1 LKEIVDMTPR
11 KLILLGSLVIGAFTI
26 LALGGNLVETN
37 NSGFYQV
44 KQAFLSGDMSV
55 RNDPGTYAQML
66 GTITEYP
73 LSTTVSFSDTKE
85 TEAGKDGALVRTDS
99 MDVTFQGNSKADV
112 RGSIK
117 YQLSKKHDHQL
128 TLHETYR
135 SNDAIAETL
144 VRQTLAEAIKNS
156 GPLFTPEE
164 ARTTRRE
171 EYTTLVLDQ
180 TENGL
185 YKTTSE
191 MTSVMGEDGN
201 KRQYQITKLEL
212 DKDGNRIIVKK
223 SPLKTYGVDIV
234 QLVITGLDFDKV
246 TDDLM
251 QAKKKAEQEKVV
263 ARTNAEKAK
272 QDTITEQEQGKAR
285 VAKAQADKLVEKIQ
299 AVTDAQK
306 KFEVAEFERKEAG
319 ERAKAKEIEGRAE
332 AIVAGLKVSAGLSP
346 LEKAKI
352 AQATAIGV
360 AKEMSNVKFP
370 ASMIIV
376 SGSGGKGGA
385 VDPFTAVGLESF
397 MNITDKMAAKNAVK

>member
-1 LKEIVDMTPR
+1 MTPR
-11 KLILLGSLVIGAFTI
+11 RIFLIGT
-26 LALGGNLVETN
+26 LAIALITVFFLGGSVVETN

-44 KQAFLSGDMSV
+44 KQAFVTGEMSV
-55 RNDPGTYAQML
+55 RNEPGTYGQML
-66 GTITEYP
+66 GTITTYP
-73 LSTTVSFSDTKE
+73 LSTTVSFNDLKE
-85 TEAGKDGALVRTDS
+85 AEAGEDGALVRTGS

-117 YQLSKKHDHQL
+117 YQLSKKFDHQL
-128 TLHETYR
+128 ELHETYR

-171 EYTTLVLDQ
+171 EYVTLVQDQ
-180 TENGL
+180 TVHGL

-201 KRQYQITKLEL
+201 KRQFQITKMEL
-212 DKDGNRIIVKK
+212 DKDGNRIIVKT
-223 SPLKTYGVDIV
+223 SPLTTYGVRVV

-319 ERAKAKEIEGRAE
+319 ERAKSKEIEGRAE
-332 AIVAGLKVSAGLSP
+332 AVVASLKVAAGLSP
-346 LEKAKI
+346 LERAKI
-352 AQATAIGV
+352 DQATAIGV
-360 AKEMSNVKFP
+360 AKEMANVKFP
-370 ASMIIV
+370 ESMIIV
-376 SGSGGKGGA
+376 GGSSNGKAGA

-397 MNITDKMAAKNAVK
+397 INISDKMTKKHISK

>member
-1 LKEIVDMTPR
+1 MNTEMTPR
-11 KLILLGSLVIGAFTI
+11 RIFLIGT
-26 LALGGNLVETN
+26 LAIALITVFFLGGSVVETN

-44 KQAFLSGDMSV
+44 KQAFVTGEMSV
-55 RNDPGTYAQML
+55 RNEPGTYGQML
-66 GTITEYP
+66 GTITTYP
-73 LSTTVSFSDTKE
+73 LSTTVSFNDLKE
-85 TEAGKDGALVRTDS
+85 AEAGEDGALVRTGS

-117 YQLSKKHDHQL
+117 YQLSKKFDHQL
-128 TLHETYR
+128 ELHETYR

-171 EYTTLVLDQ
+171 EYVTLVQDQ
-180 TENGL
+180 TVHGL

-201 KRQYQITKLEL
+201 KRQFQITKMEL
-212 DKDGNRIIVKK
+212 DKDGNRIIVKT
-223 SPLKTYGVDIV
+223 SPLTTYGVRVV

-319 ERAKAKEIEGRAE
+319 ERAKSKEIEGRAE
-332 AIVAGLKVSAGLSP
+332 AVVASLKVAAGLSP
-346 LEKAKI
+346 LERAKI
-352 AQATAIGV
+352 DQATAIGV
-360 AKEMSNVKFP
+360 AKEMANVKFP
-370 ASMIIV
+370 ESMIIV
-376 SGSGGKGGA
+376 GGSSNGKAGA

-397 MNITDKMAAKNAVK
+397 INISDKMTKKHISK

>member
-1 LKEIVDMTPR
+1 MNTEMTPR
-11 KLILLGSLVIGAFTI
+11 RIFLIGT
-26 LALGGNLVETN
+26 LAIALITVFFLGGSVVETN

-44 KQAFLSGDMSV
+44 KQAFVTGEMSV
-55 RNDPGTYAQML
+55 RNEPGTYGQML
-66 GTITEYP
+66 GTITTYP
-73 LSTTVSFSDTKE
+73 LSTTVSFNDLKE
-85 TEAGKDGALVRTDS
+85 AEAGEDGALVRTGS

-117 YQLSKKHDHQL
+117 YQLSKKFDHQL
-128 TLHETYR
+128 ELHETYR

-171 EYTTLVLDQ
+171 EYVTLVQDQ
-180 TENGL
+180 TVHGL

-201 KRQYQITKLEL
+201 KRQFQITKMEL
-212 DKDGNRIIVKK
+212 DKDGNRIIVKT
-223 SPLKTYGVDIV
+223 SPLTTYGVRVV

-251 QAKKKAEQEKVV
+251 QAKKKVEQEKVV

-319 ERAKAKEIEGRAE
+319 ERAKSKEIEGRAE
-332 AIVAGLKVSAGLSP
+332 AVVASLKVAAGLSP
-346 LEKAKI
+346 LERAKI
-352 AQATAIGV
+352 DQATAIGV
-360 AKEMSNVKFP
+360 AKEMANVKFP
-370 ASMIIV
+370 ESMIIV
-376 SGSGGKGGA
+376 GGSSNGKAGA

-397 MNITDKMAAKNAVK
+397 INISDKMTKKHISK

>member
-1 LKEIVDMTPR
+1 MNTEMTPR
-11 KLILLGSLVIGAFTI
+11 RIFLIGT
-26 LALGGNLVETN
+26 LAIALITVFFLGGSVVETN

-44 KQAFLSGDMSV
+44 KQAFVTGEMSV
-55 RNDPGTYAQML
+55 RNEPGTYGQML
-66 GTITEYP
+66 GTITTYP
-73 LSTTVSFSDTKE
+73 LSTTVSFNDLKE
-85 TEAGKDGALVRTDS
+85 AEAGEDGALVRTGS

-117 YQLSKKHDHQL
+117 YQLSKKFDHQL
-128 TLHETYR
+128 ELHETYR

-171 EYTTLVLDQ
+171 EYVTLVQDQ
-180 TENGL
+180 TVHGL

-201 KRQYQITKLEL
+201 KRQFQITKMEL
-212 DKDGNRIIVKK
+212 DKDGNRIIVKT
-223 SPLKTYGVDIV
+223 SPLTTYGVRVV

-285 VAKAQADKLVEKIQ
+285 VAKAQEDKLVEKIQ

-319 ERAKAKEIEGRAE
+319 ERAKSKEIEGRAE
-332 AIVAGLKVSAGLSP
+332 AVVASLKVAAGLSP
-346 LEKAKI
+346 LERAKI
-352 AQATAIGV
+352 DQATAIGV
-360 AKEMSNVKFP
+360 AKEMANVKFP
-370 ASMIIV
+370 ESMIIV
-376 SGSGGKGGA
+376 GGSSNGKAGA

-397 MNITDKMAAKNAVK
+397 INISDKMTKKHISK